1 MPSSHLKQQQH
12 AIAGFILA
20 RSTFQSVRNLFE
32 CNHPQSTNFIRPIV
46 PTRQLHSSTQPNHFH
61 PTTLGSA
68 TAQRRSAQR
77 PAQDERDIHHPP
89 RTPSIPLPMARL
101 WPLNQLQASHRQTHF
116 PSTRQDQTDSNDSAR
131 AKNSRNRLKKCKIV
145 WKPQRKPAPS
155 HTRNC

>member
-1 MPSSHLKQQQH
+1 MQD
-12 AIAGFILA
+12 
-20 RSTFQSVRNLFE
+20 
-32 CNHPQSTNFIRPIV
+32 HPQSTNFIRPIV
-46 PTRQLHSSTQPNHFH
+46 PTRQLHSSTQPCHFH

-116 PSTRQDQTDSNDSAR
+116 PSTRQDQTNSSLGTNSKSRFKHLNSKNRFKHFETEMILFTGSYSQKWRRSANPGC
-131 AKNSRNRLKKCKIV
+131 AVSRPLCT
-145 WKPQRKPAPS
+145 W
-155 HTRNC
+155 